1 MTIKDRIRPL
11 LNKPMFIV
19 PIAAL
24 VMALFLVLGAFL
36 FVKSIY
42 WSLVPE
48 VVMELRNPVNGE
60 RLVRVDDRFGG

>member
-48 VVMELRNPVNGE
+48 VVM
-60 RLVRVDDRFGG
+60 